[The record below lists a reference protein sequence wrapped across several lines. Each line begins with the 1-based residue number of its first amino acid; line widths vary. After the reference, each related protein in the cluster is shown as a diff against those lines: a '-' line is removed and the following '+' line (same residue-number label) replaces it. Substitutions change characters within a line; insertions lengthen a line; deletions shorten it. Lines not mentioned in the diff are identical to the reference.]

1 MKIAVISLV
10 VTAAALAQ
18 GPVKITKVPP
28 PARALVFEV
37 ALPAPLDDV
46 WSAFTTSG
54 GLSTWLT
61 PGAVVELRNGGEW
74 TAHFPGGGTGGV
86 DPVDEADILRAGLP
100 LEEHVVDDND
110 VVRLRAD
117 VDGARNCMVT

>member
-1 MKIAVISLV
+1 MVNQVLGGSMKIAVISLV
-10 VTAAALAQ
+10 VTVAALAQ
-18 GPVKITKVPP
+18 RPVKITKVPP

-74 TAHFPGGGTGGV
+74 TAHFPGGGTGGGT
-86 DPVDEADILRAGLP
+86 ILS
-100 LEEHVVDDND
+100 
-110 VVRLRAD
+110 
-117 VDGARNCMVT
+117 